1 MTTLPTGLLL
11 LADARLPA
19 GAHAHAGGLEAA
31 VGIGDVTDVPS
42 LERYLR
48 ARLATTGR
56 VDAAFAAAAAEVAT
70 GDDLARLDLEYAART
85 PSPALR
91 TASRRLGRQLERV
104 ARRTW
109 PAVGA
114 ALPRSAVG
122 EIGEIG
128 DDVGLHHPLVLGV
141 VAAAIGGTP
150 EHAAALAVHH
160 LAGAV
165 SSAGSRLLGL
175 DPVELTA
182 VHARLAEEAATA
194 ALAERAWEVAALAD
208 LPADGGTL
216 TEVLG
221 ERHGSLAARLFAS

>member
-31 VGIGDVTDVPS
+31 MNIGDVTDVSS

-56 VDAAFAAAAAEVAT
+56 VDAAFAAAAAEASSS
-70 GDDLARLDLEYAART
+70 DDLERLDIEYAART
-85 PSPALR
+85 PSPYLR
-91 TASRRLGRQLERV
+91 SASRRLGRQLERV

-109 PAVGA
+109 PQAAA
-114 ALPRSAVG
+114 ALPRRPSAPV
-122 EIGEIG
+122 G
-128 DDVGLHHPLVLGV
+128 DDTGMHHPLVLGV

-160 LAGAV
+160 LTGAV

-182 VHARLAEEAATA
+182 LHARLAEEASAA
-194 ALAERAWEVAALAD
+194 ALAECAWQVADPVD

-216 TEVLG
+216 TEILG
-221 ERHGSLAARLFAS
+221 ERHGALAARLFAS